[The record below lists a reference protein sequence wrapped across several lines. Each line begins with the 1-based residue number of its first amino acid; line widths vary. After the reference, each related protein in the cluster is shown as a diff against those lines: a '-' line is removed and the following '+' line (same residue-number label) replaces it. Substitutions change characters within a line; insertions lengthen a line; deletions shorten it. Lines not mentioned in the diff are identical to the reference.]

1 MSKVL
6 KIRKAPRKRRR
17 RKRDQRAERRIGQPR
32 LRVRLKDPF
41 GKVLV
46 LKRALTGII
55 GLATYPGL
63 AIVNKMKVEGANHL
77 LRLPKRNVLFISNH
91 QTYYADV
98 IALYHIFCSVKWKFR
113 NINFPLYLL
122 VPRVNSYYIAAE
134 ETMKESGI
142 LPKLFSYAGAVTVKR
157 SWRYKGEDVRRG
169 ADFKAPEK
177 IEKALGFG
185 WVITFP
191 QGTTTPEAPVQKGA
205 ASIIKAFNPLVV
217 PVEIDGFRKAFG
229 KKGLKLQKR
238 GVRLSV
244 KFKEPMRFGEDA
256 SIAEIHEFLENH
268 ILGGEDQAEK
278 P

>member
-6 KIRKAPRKRRR
+6 KIKKAPRKRRA
-17 RKRDQRAERRIGQPR
+17 RKKANPKARKSLRSR
-32 LRVRLKDPF
+32 LRINIKDPF

-46 LKRALTGII
+46 LKRALTGLI
-55 GLATYPGL
+55 GLATYPGFN
-63 AIVNKMKVEGANHL
+63 IVNKTKVEGAKYL
-77 LRLPKRNVLFISNH
+77 LKLPKTNVLFISNH

-98 IALYHIFCSVKWKFR
+98 IVLYHIFCSVKWRFK

-134 ETMKESGI
+134 ETMKESGL
-142 LPKLFSYAGAVTVKR
+142 LPKIFSYAGAVTVKR
-157 SWRYKGEDVRRG
+157 SWRYKGEKVKRG
-169 ADFKAPEK
+169 ADFKAPQK

-191 QGTTTPEAPVQKGA
+191 QGTTSPQAPVQKGA

-229 KKGLKLQKR
+229 KKGLQLRKK
-238 GVRLSV
+238 GVQLSV
-244 KFKEPMRFGEDA
+244 KFKEPKRFAEDA
-256 SIAEIHEFLENH
+256 TIEEIHEFLEGH
-268 ILGGEDQAEK
+268 LIDSCSKKE
-278 P
+278 

>member
-1 MSKVL
+1 MAKLL
-6 KIRKAPRKRRR
+6 KIKKAPRKRRPPKKGDKGK
-17 RKRDQRAERRIGQPR
+17 KRSSPPR
-32 LRVRLKDPF
+32 LRLRLKDPF

-46 LKRALTGII
+46 LKRALTGLI

-63 AIVNKMKVEGANHL
+63 AIVNKTKVEGAKYL
-77 LRLPKRNVLFISNH
+77 LKLPKTNVLFISNH

-98 IALYHIFCSVKWKFR
+98 IALYHIFCSVKWRFK

-157 SWRYKGEDVRRG
+157 SWRYKGEDVQRG
-169 ADFKAPEK
+169 ADFKAPDK

-205 ASIIKAFNPLVV
+205 ASIIKAFDPLVV
-217 PVEIDGFRKAFG
+217 PVHIDGFRKAFG
-229 KKGLKLQKR
+229 KKGLQLRKK

-244 KFKEPMRFGEDA
+244 KFNEPRRFGKDA

-268 ILGGEDQAEK
+268 ILGEENREQ
-278 P
+278 